1 MKKKKWF
8 NSKISFTITL
18 VFVVCC
24 LMATSSWAVK
34 KIEFYSANA
43 KDYIRLLNEN
53 GSRESSSIAK
63 ILGLTRDEGFLLL
76 RQRTDFNGVTHYRY
90 QQAYKGI
97 PVWGTHTIV
106 SRDPSAQVVRLNG
119 VVVLNI
125 GNDIK
130 DIPPVSSLDP
140 QDALKRM
147 KTLHMERNIGAAW
160 FFRNEKY
167 GTYIYVDKN
176 DRAHLCCVVSFFA
189 DTACANPSNFIHFID
204 VKTGTVLHSFD
215 MLKYAE
221 GTGPGGNQKLGLYY
235 YGTDYRGFGVTE
247 TGGICTM
254 NTPDVLTV
262 DLEHQTQ
269 GTTPYSYTC
278 YENTH
283 EPINGGYCP
292 LNDAQAFG
300 QATYDMY
307 RDWYGFPPIPF
318 QLKLRCH
325 YSVNYDGYFWYNGY
339 LTLGDGHI
347 IYYPL
352 TGLDLI
358 AHEVSHG
365 FTEMHSDL
373 IYSGQSGGINESFS
387 DMAGEAAKYYHRGTN
402 NFIFCWEIVKETGG
416 VMRYLYN
423 PPLDGYSI
431 DHVKDYYDGMDVHH
445 SSGIFNKAFY
455 LIATSSGWNTQMA
468 FDIFVKANMD
478 YWVPST
484 NFQQGAEGARDAALD
499 YGYPCEDVRDAFAVV
514 GININCPGSCPG
526 TIINPGF
533 ETGTTSGWTA
543 AGDVT
548 ITSDSHTGLYAVSL
562 NGANSS
568 VEQTIIELCR
578 GTTYTVS
585 CWGKAKSSAGVYLG
599 VKDYGGAEQTIQF
612 TNFKSF
618 VKKSITFTTGTT
630 NTSATVFFIKLDKKF
645 TGIGDDFEIVQ
656 N

>member
-1 MKKKKWF
+1 MTKKKCLK
-8 NSKISFTITL
+8 SKICFIITL

-24 LMATSSWAVK
+24 LMATGSWAVK
-34 KIEFYSANA
+34 KIEFYQADA

-63 ILGLTRDEGFLLL
+63 TLGLTRDEGFLLL
-76 RQRTDFNGVTHYRY
+76 RKITDFNGVTHYRY
-90 QQAYKGI
+90 QQAHKGI
-97 PVWGTHTIV
+97 PVWGTQTIV
-106 SRDPSAQVVRLNG
+106 SVGPDNKVVRLNG
-119 VVVLNI
+119 AVALDI

-140 QDALKRM
+140 RGALKRM
-147 KTLHMERNIGAAW
+147 KTLHMQRDIGAAW
-160 FFRNEKY
+160 FFSNEKY

-176 DRAHLCCVVSFFA
+176 DRAHLCDVVSFFA

-204 VKTGTVLHSFD
+204 AKTGTVLHSFD
-215 MLKYAE
+215 MLKYAYV

-247 TGGICTM
+247 AGGICTM
-254 NTPDVLTV
+254 DTPDVLTV
-262 DLEHQTQ
+262 DLDHQTQ

-283 EPINGGYCP
+283 EQINGGYCP

-307 RDWYGFPPIPF
+307 RGWYGVPPVPF
-318 QLKLRCH
+318 QLKIRCH
-325 YSVNYDGYFWYNGY
+325 YSVNYDGYFWNDGY

-347 IYYPL
+347 IYFPL

-365 FTEMHSDL
+365 FTEMNSDL

-402 NFIFCWEIVKETGG
+402 GFIFSWEIVKDPDGP
-416 VMRYLYN
+416 MRYLYD
-423 PPLDGYSI
+423 PPLDGNSI
-431 DHVKDYYDGMDVHH
+431 DHVDDYYPGMDVHY

-455 LIATSSGWNTQMA
+455 LIATSAGWNTRMA

-484 NFQQGAEGARDAALD
+484 NFQQGAECALAAAQD
-499 YGYPCEDVRDAFAVV
+499 YGYSEEDVINAFLVV
-514 GININCPGSCPG
+514 GINLGGSCPG

-533 ETGTTSGWTA
+533 ETGTTSGWTE
-543 AGDVT
+543 AGDVS
-548 ITSDSHTGLYAVSL
+548 ITTDSHTGSYAVSP

-585 CWGKAKSSAGVYLG
+585 CWGKAKSSASVYLG
-599 VKDYGGAEQTIQF
+599 VKDYGGAEQTVQF
-612 TNFKSF
+612 TDFKNF

-645 TGIGDDFEIVQ
+645 TGIGDDFELVQ